1 MAWINPYTAERRR
14 AENRQRMRR
23 LKAKRSGGRLG
34 AGPPRSPEFKLE
46 RMRSLKAR
54 GMSYGGI
61 AIAMSFDFPE
71 TPINARSSALRAQAG
86 RGPAR
91 VSSRPMGF
99 VRRRRVSKAIDFMFR
114 WGSRWL
120 VYYGRAR
127 GGNPGRVRRKR

>member
-23 LKAKRSGGRLG
+23 VKAKRSGGRLG

-46 RMRSLKAR
+46 RMRSLKVR

-71 TPINARSSALRAQAG
+71 TPINADQVRYALQRDEV
-86 RGPAR
+86 PA
-91 VSSRPMGF
+91 
-99 VRRRRVSKAIDFMFR
+99 
-114 WGSRWL
+114 
-120 VYYGRAR
+120 VYLS
-127 GGNPGRVRRKR
+127 